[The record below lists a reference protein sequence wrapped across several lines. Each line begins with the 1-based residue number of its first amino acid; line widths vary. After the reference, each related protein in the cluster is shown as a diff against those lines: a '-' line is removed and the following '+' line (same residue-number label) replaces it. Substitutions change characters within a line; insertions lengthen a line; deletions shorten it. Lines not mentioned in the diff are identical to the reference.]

1 MDHYLIKNKFI
12 LYSHER
18 KGLSFKQF
26 INICFIC
33 TFITCFPWFKLISS
47 ENLKIL
53 FISIF

>member
-26 INICFIC
+26 NNKVGF
-33 TFITCFPWFKLISS
+33 
-47 ENLKIL
+47 N
-53 FISIF
+53 